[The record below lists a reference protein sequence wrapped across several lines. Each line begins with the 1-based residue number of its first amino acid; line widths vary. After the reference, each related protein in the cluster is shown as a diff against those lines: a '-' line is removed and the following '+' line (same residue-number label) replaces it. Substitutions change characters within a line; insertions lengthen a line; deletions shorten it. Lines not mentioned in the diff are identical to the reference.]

1 MEIQTLKIGNMVMG
15 GGSALRGM
23 QNNAMPKLD
32 LFIREV
38 LQNSS
43 DAKRDDKTFIRAEI
57 NVGDFDS
64 NQLSKKFNK
73 IENKLENVYEKNS
86 KFISVKDSNTVG
98 LTGEIN
104 IDNVSEENY
113 GRFLNL
119 ITSIGKAQEKSNAG
133 GSWGYGKTIYYRL
146 GIGLV
151 IYYSRVKYNGEY
163 QSRLMASLIEDE
175 KKADGILVGAYEN
188 EFGPRTGMAWWG
200 TINRSRQ
207 EERIEPITNE
217 DEINE
222 ILNCFNILPYGE
234 NETGTTVIIPY
245 VNEEKLL
252 KETTTSKEMMPW
264 WCNSISDY
272 FSVAVQRWYSTKL
285 KSKFEDVE
293 DGINLYINGEEF
305 SLFKDGLPLFKI
317 VNDLYR
323 HDESTLIENIIIN
336 EESINLVK
344 MFEGSNEAGVL
355 YYTVVSKEKLKME
368 QFGNEPSPYTQI
380 NNIVDNSEYTANNII
395 CFCRKP
401 GMILKYDIDGSW
413 TSGIVSCEEDSFLIG
428 LFIPNSNNI
437 INSIECNE
445 KISLEEYLRAG
456 EKADHMEWVDT
467 SDYTLKSGYV
477 LDLSNLKI
485 VSKIQTNI
493 KNRINKKF
501 EKSAAKAELGVGTE
515 LNRRLAELFLP
526 KKGFGK
532 KPTTTISG
540 GGKTNSTSNFSSKI
554 RMSSMELFGLEYNNE
569 NLSWIKNL
577 VLKIAPS
584 ERKVQYRFSI
594 NTDGNNIKANKWE
607 EEGLEFP
614 VAIKAIYIESLTML
628 DGSIVKLDQTI
639 NQNKTTEYY
648 NFRKLITSKMGV
660 WYGFSIEIINSEII
674 SLKGKMEYEYYDKKI
689 EVSIDKGGNDEQ

>member
-38 LQNSS
+38 LQNSG
-43 DAKRDDKTFIRAEI
+43 DARRDDKSFIKVEI

-64 NQLSKKFNK
+64 NRLSKKFDR
-73 IENKLENVYEKNS
+73 IEKKLENAYANNS

-104 IDNVSEENY
+104 IDNVCEENY

-175 KKADGILVGAYEN
+175 KKANGILVGAYGN
-188 EFGPRTGMAWWG
+188 ESGPRTGMAWWG
-200 TINRSRQ
+200 KINRSRQ
-207 EERIEPITNE
+207 EERIEPITDE

-222 ILNCFNILPYGE
+222 ILNCFNIIPYEE

-245 VNEEKLL
+245 INEDKLL
-252 KETTTSKEMMPW
+252 KETTTSDELMPW

-272 FSVAVQRWYSTKL
+272 FSVAVQRWYPTKL
-285 KSKFEDVE
+285 KSRFEDVE

-323 HDESTLIENIIIN
+323 HDGNNLNESIEIN
-336 EESINLVK
+336 KESINLNK
-344 MFEGSNEAGVL
+344 MFDGTQEAGVL
-355 YYTVVSKEKLKME
+355 YYTVVSQEDLKMQ

-413 TSGIVSCEEDSFLIG
+413 TSGIVSCEEDKFLIG
-428 LFIPNSNNI
+428 MFIPNSDNI

-485 VSKIQTNI
+485 VTKIQTNI
-493 KNRINKKF
+493 KNKINKKF
-501 EKSAAKAELGVGTE
+501 EKSAVKAELGIGTE

-532 KPTTTISG
+532 KPSPNTKG
-540 GGKTNSTSNFSSKI
+540 GNGETNQNPNPRVK
-554 RMSSMELFGLEYNNE
+554 MSSMELTGLEYNSDNT
-569 NLSWIKNL
+569 SWIKNF
-577 VLKIAPS
+577 VLKIASS
-584 ERKVQYRFSI
+584 ERKVQYRFTI
-594 NTDGNNIKANKWE
+594 NTDGSNIKANKWE
-607 EEGLEFP
+607 EEGLKFP
-614 VAIKAIYIESLTML
+614 VEIKSVYFESLTML
-628 DGSIVKLDQTI
+628 DGSIIKLDQFI

-648 NFRKLITSKMGV
+648 NFRKLITSKVGV
-660 WYGFSIEIINSEII
+660 WYGFSIETINREIVSI
-674 SLKGKMEYEYYDKKI
+674 KGKLEYEYFDKKI
-689 EVSIDKGGNDEQ
+689 EVSLDKGGNDEQ